1 MGKALTTL
9 KQVVSRYPY
18 QARKSHPDEPCL
30 LTETKEISKELQV
43 EFAKQIIVAGAEC
56 VSFQLN
62 EISYSAEVAAAML
75 KRQQAHAIV
84 DAREAIVSGA
94 VSIATTSIASL
105 KDGGLVL
112 SDGAKAKLVSNLLVV
127 TSADAGVS
135 PVVAVA

>member
-1 MGKALTTL
+1 MLSGPEDVT
-9 KQVVSRYPY
+9 S
-18 QARKSHPDEPCL
+18 
-30 LTETKEISKELQV
+30 
-43 EFAKQIIVAGAEC
+43 IIVAGAEC

-105 KDGGLVL
+105 KDGGMVL